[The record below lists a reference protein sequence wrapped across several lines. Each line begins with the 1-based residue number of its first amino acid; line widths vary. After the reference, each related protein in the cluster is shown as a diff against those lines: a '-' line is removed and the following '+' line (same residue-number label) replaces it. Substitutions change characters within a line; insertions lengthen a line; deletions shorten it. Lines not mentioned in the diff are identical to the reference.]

1 MTPSLRAKI
10 FSALLALTCVC
21 MGLLGGSGCARRFKL
36 TPQELARL
44 DRATNPDQIFAYSHK
59 RFIVIYE
66 LDTEK
71 AFELGRTVKVDVE
84 RVRPVVFV
92 DRNKAGQ
99 IVVRDESNGVP
110 RLWVSFRKD
119 CNEASCAYGFV
130 RTEDNLYKLAF
141 VPEREGYKLLAVY
154 RKAER
159 PRTRMKKGK
168 VKALGEA
175 NEVYL
180 VKRKRRVKT
189 VYLDVKKRIRENEV
203 RTIEEEEGR

>member
-1 MTPSLRAKI
+1 MQSSLRAR
-10 FSALLALTCVC
+10 SSTALLALMCVC
-21 MGLLGGSGCARRFKL
+21 MCLLVASGCARRFKL

-66 LDTEK
+66 LDSEK

-84 RVRPVVFV
+84 KVRPLVFV
-92 DRNKAGQ
+92 DRTSAGQ
-99 IVVRDESNGVP
+99 IIARDESNGVP

-119 CNEASCAYGFV
+119 CNDPSCAYGFV

-141 VPEREGYKLLAVY
+141 VPERAGYKLLAVY
-154 RKAER
+154 RKSER
-159 PRTRMKKGK
+159 PRNKMKKGK

-189 VYLDVKKRIRENEV
+189 VHLDVKKRIREDEV
-203 RTIEEEEGR
+203 RTIEEEKGR